1 MIIEIIDE
9 RIAEG
14 SSGDNPTDLPPA
26 DEDGGLWLLI
36 SLGKRSEYDHCFNL
50 THKRTLLAVYVAHCS
65 LLLESSSKDRSFMS
79 SRLLF
84 LYRGRLFMSERLQL
98 SGITPRS
105 E

>member
-50 THKRTLLAVYVAHCS
+50 THKRTLLAGNVAHYS
-65 LLLESSSKDRSFMS
+65 LLLEPSSKD
-79 SRLLF
+79 
-84 LYRGRLFMSERLQL
+84 
-98 SGITPRS
+98 
-105 E
+105 